1 MVSPNTQMKAWSD
14 DMNRCVDI
22 ELTRVPGDRRSYAL
36 DDVGM
41 LRLEGL
47 LMRTA
52 TDTAGAETWRFA
64 RRGFWQ
70 RAIEATDATGET
82 VGVFAPRDIRRGGRL
97 RWRKT
102 NYTLRP
108 HSSWRERYA
117 LGQCNRELA
126 LVEANGWWGWG
137 ARRPVRLHVD
147 DLAAIDPGLLLFTAF
162 VVRALADAASAN
174 ASIAA
179 TVTTTTSSGG

>member
-1 MVSPNTQMKAWSD
+1 MNT
-14 DMNRCVDI
+14 RLDI

-36 DDVGM
+36 DDVGT

-52 TDTAGAETWRFA
+52 TAFAGAETWRFA
-64 RRGFWQ
+64 RCGFWQ

-102 NYTLRP
+102 EYTLRP
-108 HSSWRERYA
+108 HDVWRERYV
-117 LGQCNRELA
+117 LDHDNRQLA
-126 LVEANGWWGWG
+126 LVEATGWWGWG
-137 ARRPVRLHVD
+137 ARRPVRLNID
-147 DLAAIDPGLLLFTAF
+147 DLTAIDPGLLLFTAF
-162 VVRALADAASAN
+162 VVRTLADAASTN
-174 ASIAA
+174 ASTAA